1 MRNYWIKI
9 ALGALAVFAVGMVIV
24 TGVRKTRAKITRTFE
39 STDPIPLPI
48 AFLPFRLEG
57 TKLGTLNRVVV
68 LRDQPN
74 QVSGVR
80 VIVALA
86 DSVHPDKFQ
95 NCLLVVDDVEHYDE
109 KSSFRC
115 ERGDTAGSRLE
126 QFGYVHF
133 KNSGDSIPLLL
144 PAQSVEELK
153 QLRFN
158 LNDHGFSIT
167 SANDSLA
174 DEVESRMD
182 ARSDSV
188 DELRDLADQFEDSAA
203 EAPQAQR
210 PKLQRKADSVRIVMR
225 ALVDR
230 MKADEAQ
237 LDALRNHGNT
247 SLTDP
252 DSAAAYGRRMADS
265 IKREVDK
272 ELKRQ
277 GVKTKVT
284 PNPTPSPS
292 PPTPPN

>member
-9 ALGALAVFAVGMVIV
+9 ALGALTVFAVGMLIV
-24 TGVRKTRAKITRTFE
+24 TGIRKTKAKFTNTFE
-39 STDPIPLPI
+39 STDPISLPI

-57 TKLGTLNRVVV
+57 TKLGSLDKVVL

-80 VIVALA
+80 VVVDLA
-86 DSVHPDKFQ
+86 DSVHAEKFQ
-95 NCLLVVDDVEHYDE
+95 NCLLVVDDVEHINE

-115 ERGDTAGSRLE
+115 EKGDTAGSHLA

-133 KNSGDSIPLLL
+133 KNTGDSVALLL
-144 PAQSVEELK
+144 PAHSVEELK
-153 QLRFN
+153 KVRFN

-167 SANDSLA
+167 SADDSLA

-203 EAPQAQR
+203 QAPQAQR

-225 ALVDR
+225 AMVDR

-237 LDALRNHGNT
+237 LDVLRGHGR
-247 SLTDP
+247 SDLPDP
-252 DSAAAYGRRMADS
+252 DSAAAYGRRLADS
-265 IKREVDK
+265 IKVEVNKDLRRK
-272 ELKRQ
+272 
-277 GVKTKVT
+277 GVTKVS
-284 PNPTPSPS
+284 PTPTPS

>member
-24 TGVRKTRAKITRTFE
+24 TVVKKTRAKFTNTFE
-39 STDPIPLPI
+39 STDPISLPI

-57 TKLGTLNRVVV
+57 RKLGSLNKVV
-68 LRDQPN
+68 LLRDAPN

-95 NCLLVVDDVEHYDE
+95 NCLLVVDDVEHYNE

-115 ERGDTAGSRLE
+115 EKGDTAGSHLE

-133 KNSGDSIPLLL
+133 KNSGDSVPLLL

-153 QLRFN
+153 KVRFN

-167 SANDSLA
+167 SADDSLA

-188 DELRDLADQFEDSAA
+188 DELRDLADQFEDSSAQ
-203 EAPQAQR
+203 APQAQR

-225 ALVDR
+225 AMVDR

-237 LDALRNHGNT
+237 LDAPSQSQRYQSLRSG
-247 SLTDP
+247 LRRGLRPAD
-252 DSAAAYGRRMADS
+252 GRLDQAR
-265 IKREVDK
+265 
-272 ELKRQ
+272 
-277 GVKTKVT
+277 GG
-284 PNPTPSPS
+284 
-292 PPTPPN
+292 

>member
-24 TGVRKTRAKITRTFE
+24 TGIRKTKAKFTNTLE
-39 STDPIPLPI
+39 STDPISLPI

-57 TKLGTLNRVVV
+57 TKLGSLDKVVL

-80 VIVALA
+80 VVVDLA
-86 DSVHPDKFQ
+86 DSVHAEKFQ
-95 NCLLVVDDVEHYDE
+95 NCLLVVDDVEHINE

-115 ERGDTAGSRLE
+115 EKGDTTGARLA

-133 KNSGDSIPLLL
+133 KNTGDSVALLL
-144 PAQSVEELK
+144 PAHSVEELK
-153 QLRFN
+153 KVRFN
-158 LNDHGFSIT
+158 LNNHGFSIT
-167 SANDSLA
+167 SADDSLA
-174 DEVESRMD
+174 DAVESRMD

-203 EAPQAQR
+203 QAPQAQR

-225 ALVDR
+225 AMVDR
-230 MKADEAQ
+230 MKADETQ
-237 LDALRNHGNT
+237 LDALRNHGGT
-247 SLTDP
+247 DFSDP
-252 DSAAAYGRRMADS
+252 DSAAAYGKRIADS
-265 IKREVDK
+265 VKREVDR
-272 ELKRQ
+272 ELRRK
-277 GVKTKVT
+277 GVTKVS
-284 PNPTPSPS
+284 PTPTPS

>member
-9 ALGALAVFAVGMVIV
+9 ALGALGVFAVGMLIRAVYQ
-24 TGVRKTRAKITRTFE
+24 KTRDRITNTFE
-39 STDPIPLPI
+39 STDPIRLPI
-48 AFLPFRLEG
+48 AFIPFRVEG
-57 TKLGTLNRVVV
+57 TKLGSLDKVVL

-80 VIVALA
+80 VVVALA

-95 NCLLVVDDVEHYDE
+95 NCLLVVDDVEHINE

-115 ERGDTAGSRLE
+115 EKGDTTGSHLA

-133 KNSGDSIPLLL
+133 KNTGDSVALLL
-144 PAQSVEELK
+144 PAHSVEELK
-153 QLRFN
+153 KVRFN

-167 SANDSLA
+167 SADDSLA
-174 DEVESRMD
+174 DEVENRMD

-203 EAPQAQR
+203 QAPQAQR

-225 ALVDR
+225 AMVDR

-237 LDALRNHGNT
+237 LDSLRGHGGT
-247 SLTDP
+247 SLSNP
-252 DSAAAYGRRMADS
+252 DSAARFGRRMADS
-265 IKREVDK
+265 IKREVDR
-272 ELKRQ
+272 ELKRK
-277 GVKTKVT
+277 GVTRVS
-284 PNPTPSPS
+284 PTPEPS

>member
-24 TGVRKTRAKITRTFE
+24 TVARKTKAKFTDTIE
-39 STDPIPLPI
+39 STDPISLPI

-57 TKLGTLNRVVV
+57 TKLGSLDKVVL

-80 VIVALA
+80 VVVDLA
-86 DSVHPDKFQ
+86 DSSNAVKFQ
-95 NCLLVVDDVEHYDE
+95 NCLLVVDDVEHIND

-115 ERGDTAGSRLE
+115 EKGDTTGSRLA
-126 QFGYVHF
+126 QFGYVRF
-133 KNSGDSIPLLL
+133 KNSGDSVPLLL

-153 QLRFN
+153 KVRFN
-158 LNDHGFSIT
+158 LSDHGFSIT
-167 SANDSLA
+167 SADDSLA

-188 DELRDLADQFEDSAA
+188 DQLRDLADQFEDSAA
-203 EAPQAQR
+203 QAPQAQR
-210 PKLQRKADSVRIVMR
+210 PKIQRKADSVRIVMR
-225 ALVDR
+225 AMVDR

-237 LDALRNHGNT
+237 LNALRGHGGPDL
-247 SLTDP
+247 SDP
-252 DSAAAYGRRMADS
+252 DSAAAYGRRIADS
-265 IKREVDK
+265 VKKEVDR
-272 ELKRQ
+272 ELKQ
-277 GVKTKVT
+277 KGVTRVS
-284 PNPTPSPS
+284 PTPAPS

>member
-9 ALGALAVFAVGMVIV
+9 ALGALAVFVIGMVIV
-24 TGVRKTRAKITRTFE
+24 TGVRKTRAKVTNTFE
-39 STDPIPLPI
+39 STDPISLPI
-48 AFLPFRLEG
+48 AFVPFRLEG
-57 TKLGTLNRVVV
+57 RKLGSLNKVV
-68 LRDQPN
+68 LLRDAPN

-95 NCLLVVDDVEHYDE
+95 NCLLVVDDVEHYNE

-115 ERGDTAGSRLE
+115 EKGDTAGSHLE

-133 KNSGDSIPLLL
+133 KNTGDSVPLLL

-153 QLRFN
+153 KVRFN

-167 SANDSLA
+167 SADDSLA

-188 DELRDLADQFEDSAA
+188 DELRDLADQFEDSSAQ
-203 EAPQAQR
+203 APQAQR
-210 PKLQRKADSVRIVMR
+210 PKLQHKADSVRIVMR
-225 ALVDR
+225 AMVDR

-237 LDALRNHGNT
+237 LDALRNHNGT
-247 SLTDP
+247 SLSDP
-252 DSAAAYGRRMADS
+252 DSASAYGRRMADS
-265 IKREVDK
+265 IKREVDR

-277 GVKTKVT
+277 GVKTKVS

>member
-9 ALGALAVFAVGMVIV
+9 ALGALAVFVVGMVIV
-24 TGVRKTRAKITRTFE
+24 TGVRKTRAKFTNTFE
-39 STDPIPLPI
+39 STDPISLPI
-48 AFLPFRLEG
+48 AFVPFRLDG
-57 TKLGTLNRVVV
+57 RKLGSLNKVVL

-95 NCLLVVDDVEHYDE
+95 NCLLVVDDVEHYNE

-115 ERGDTAGSRLE
+115 EKGDTVGSRLA
-126 QFGYVHF
+126 QFGYVYF
-133 KNSGDSIPLLL
+133 KNSGDSVPLLL
-144 PAQSVEELK
+144 PAHSVESLK
-153 QLRFN
+153 SLRFN
-158 LNDHGFSIT
+158 LNNHGFSVT
-167 SANDSLA
+167 SAEDSLA
-174 DEVESRMD
+174 DEVENRMD

-203 EAPQAQR
+203 QAPQAQR

-225 ALVDR
+225 AMVDR

-237 LDALRNHGNT
+237 LDTLRNHNVT
-247 SLTDP
+247 SLSDP

-265 IKREVDK
+265 IKREVNR

-277 GVKTKVT
+277 GVKTKVS

-292 PPTPPN
+292 PPIPPN